1 MSHKSWE
8 GRVTALA
15 AEASKGLRHLA
26 LPVQIGD
33 RAKTQI
39 ARAAHAAGLSYW
51 RAYDLWYGRARRLD
65 ASELDAIRVAQLKRS
80 QDETDARQEIAAL
93 KSRIADLERRIAGRS
108 PAPSSAL
115 PSVGCEVENHSGRAA
130 D

>member
-1 MSHKSWE
+1 MS
-8 GRVTALA
+8 ALA
-15 AEASKGLRHLA
+15 AEASKGLRSLA

-39 ARAAHAAGLSYW
+39 ARAARAAGFSYW

-65 ASELDAIRVAQLKRS
+65 AHELDAIRVAQLKRS

-93 KSRIADLERRIAGRS
+93 RCRLAELERKISGQGTPTPPGP
-108 PAPSSAL
+108 PA
-115 PSVGCEVENHSGRAA
+115 VGSQVAA
-130 D
+130 RGSRTTD